1 MIALIKRASICV
13 FLVMSVPF
21 AASADLSDAQR
32 ALLTGQF
39 SQAFEFAK
47 DIADTHPIDA
57 ALLSAHLLLAIAQ
70 RHQGKDFYAELN
82 FRRALDIADTPVDR
96 RIARDA
102 LRYVR
107 D

>member
-57 ALLSAHLLLAIAQ
+57 ALISA
-70 RHQGKDFYAELN
+70 
-82 FRRALDIADTPVDR
+82 RALIELGQPKEAENTQP
-96 RIARDA
+96 
-102 LRYVR
+102 LRYEAHQNHSVHVYY
-107 D
+107 

>member
-57 ALLSAHLLLAIAQ
+57 ALISA
-70 RHQGKDFYAELN
+70 
-82 FRRALDIADTPVDR
+82 RALIELGQPKEAEKYAAFAVRSAPNHS
-96 RIARDA
+96 
-102 LRYVR
+102 LRVYY
-107 D
+107 